1 MKNFI
6 EILFV
11 TMFSGLTLAGCTKEE
26 SGNYLQVGDTT
37 IVLSDGNL
45 KYFGPKSATTYNFD
59 IDLVSPEIV
68 LSSNGGVPLYTGKG
82 SRICFEI
89 FTSVKTSPGNGSYT
103 YDAYSNSADKT
114 FDYCY
119 YSFDYTSTDIF
130 SVVYVENGTLNIKN
144 TTTGYEINFNATDQ
158 KGKRVKIHYVGA
170 LTYYNRTGAK
180 K

>member
-11 TMFSGLTLAGCTKEE
+11 TMFFGLILAGCSKEE

-45 KYFGPKSATTYNFD
+45 KYFGPTSATTYNFD

-68 LSSNGGVPLYTGKG
+68 LSSNSGVPIYTGKG

-89 FTSVKTSPGNGSYT
+89 FTTGKTSPGNGSYT
-103 YDAYSNSADKT
+103 YDAYSNSVDKT

-119 YSFDYTSTDIF
+119 YSFDYTATDIY
-130 SVVYVENGTLNIKN
+130 SSIYVESGTLNLKS
-144 TTTGYEINFNATDQ
+144 TTSGYEINFSGTDHI
-158 KGKRVKIHYVGA
+158 GKRVKIHYVGA